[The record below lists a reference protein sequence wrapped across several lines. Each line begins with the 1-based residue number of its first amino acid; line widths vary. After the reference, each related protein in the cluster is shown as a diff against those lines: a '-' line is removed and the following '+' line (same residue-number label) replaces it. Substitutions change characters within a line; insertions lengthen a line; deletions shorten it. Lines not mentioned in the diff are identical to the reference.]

1 MKTSIYRQ
9 HAGLVYAVA
18 DPIDR
23 GRADESVD
31 SQVSVDFTRQRR
43 AQPVAFLLPSTQK
56 WLEGLPRR
64 VQPHVLCDY
73 YPRVANSLAAVWE
86 DTEGLRAYFDGLYI
100 DRRGGRR
107 DGYGQTGCPR
117 LDRVGGIGSGRKNDG
132 RPRPTRRWETSPR
145 FSRSPPRP
153 GSTAFIPAR
162 GCCPFSPS
170 ASS

>member
-23 GRADESVD
+23 GRPDESVD
-31 SQVSVDFTRQRR
+31 SQVSVDFTGQRR

-73 YPRVANSLAAVWE
+73 YPRIANSLAAVWE
-86 DTEGLRAYFDGLYI
+86 DTEGLRAYFDGLFI

-107 DGYGQTGCPR
+107 GFPSDVLNDLRVLRYYLAASV
-117 LDRVGGIGSGRKNDG
+117 LDNPDYKD
-132 RPRPTRRWETSPR
+132 PTK
-145 FSRSPPRP
+145 
-153 GSTAFIPAR
+153 
-162 GCCPFSPS
+162 
-170 ASS
+170 

>member
-9 HAGLVYAVA
+9 NAGLVYAVA

-23 GRADESVD
+23 GGRDEPVD
-31 SQVSVDFTRQRR
+31 SQVSIDFTRQRR

-86 DTEGLRAYFDGLYI
+86 DTEGLRAYFDGLFI

-107 DGYGQTGCPR
+107 GFPSDVLNDLRVLRYYLAASL
-117 LDRVGGIGSGRKNDG
+117 LDNPDSKG
-132 RPRPTRRWETSPR
+132 
-145 FSRSPPRP
+145 P
-153 GSTAFIPAR
+153 GK
-162 GCCPFSPS
+162 
-170 ASS
+170 

>member
-23 GRADESVD
+23 GNHDESVD

-56 WLEGLPRR
+56 WLEALPRR

-73 YPRVANSLAAVWE
+73 YPRIANSLAAMWE
-86 DTEGLRAYFDGLYI
+86 DTEGLRTYFDGLFI

-107 DGYGQTGCPR
+107 GFPPDVLNDLRVLRYFLAGTA
-117 LDRVGGIGSGRKNDG
+117 LDKSDYK
-132 RPRPTRRWETSPR
+132 SP
-145 FSRSPPRP
+145 
-153 GSTAFIPAR
+153 AK
-162 GCCPFSPS
+162 
-170 ASS
+170 

>member
-73 YPRVANSLAAVWE
+73 YPRIANSLAAMWQ
-86 DTEGLRAYFDGLYI
+86 DTESLRTYFDGLLV
-100 DRRGGRR
+100 DRRGSRKGFPPDVLNDLRVLRHYLAASALDNSGYNGSRQIMRR
-107 DGYGQTGCPR
+107 
-117 LDRVGGIGSGRKNDG
+117 
-132 RPRPTRRWETSPR
+132 
-145 FSRSPPRP
+145 
-153 GSTAFIPAR
+153 
-162 GCCPFSPS
+162 
-170 ASS
+170 

>member
-56 WLEGLPRR
+56 WLDALPRR
-64 VQPHVLCDY
+64 VRPHSLCES
-73 YPRVANSLAAVWE
+73 YPRIANLIAAMWG
-86 DTEGLRAYFDGLYI
+86 DAEGLKAYFEELLI
-100 DRRGGRR
+100 DRRGNRR
-107 DGYGQTGCPR
+107 GFTPE
-117 LDRVGGIGSGRKNDG
+117 VANDL
-132 RPRPTRRWETSPR
+132 RALQLYR
-145 FSRSPPRP
+145 
-153 GSTAFIPAR
+153 
-162 GCCPFSPS
+162 
-170 ASS
+170 ASL

>member
-86 DTEGLRAYFDGLYI
+86 DTEGLRAYFDGLFI
-100 DRRGGRR
+100 DRRGGRQGFPSDVLNDLR
-107 DGYGQTGCPR
+107 VLRYYLAASL
-117 LDRVGGIGSGRKNDG
+117 LDNPDSKG
-132 RPRPTRRWETSPR
+132 
-145 FSRSPPRP
+145 P
-153 GSTAFIPAR
+153 GK
-162 GCCPFSPS
+162 
-170 ASS
+170 

>member
-73 YPRVANSLAAVWE
+73 YPRIANSLAAVWE
-86 DTEGLRAYFDGLYI
+86 DTEGLRAYFDGLFI
-100 DRRGGRR
+100 DRRGGRQGFPSDVLNDLR
-107 DGYGQTGCPR
+107 VLRYYLAASL
-117 LDRVGGIGSGRKNDG
+117 LDNPDSKG
-132 RPRPTRRWETSPR
+132 
-145 FSRSPPRP
+145 P
-153 GSTAFIPAR
+153 GK
-162 GCCPFSPS
+162 
-170 ASS
+170 

>member
-23 GRADESVD
+23 GRPDESVD

-64 VQPHVLCDY
+64 VQPHVLCDH
-73 YPRVANSLAAVWE
+73 YPRIANSLAAVWE
-86 DTEGLRAYFDGLYI
+86 DTEGLRAYFDELFI
-100 DRRGGRR
+100 DRRRR
-107 DGYGQTGCPR
+107 AARAR
-117 LDRVGGIGSGRKNDG
+117 LAQSA
-132 RPRPTRRWETSPR
+132 RPLLRD
-145 FSRSPPRP
+145 
-153 GSTAFIPAR
+153 
-162 GCCPFSPS
+162 
-170 ASS
+170 